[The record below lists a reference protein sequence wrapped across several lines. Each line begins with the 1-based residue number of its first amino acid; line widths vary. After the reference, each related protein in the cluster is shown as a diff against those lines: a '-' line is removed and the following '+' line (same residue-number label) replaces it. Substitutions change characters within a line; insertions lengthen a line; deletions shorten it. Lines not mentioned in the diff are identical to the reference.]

1 MNGRQEKMDKR
12 ELSIVAILVFSLFIA
27 FSVLPSVQ
35 ASTFY
40 VPDGYETIQAAVE
53 AASHGDTIIVRDG
66 NVHRKYRSKQELNH
80 SI

>member
-1 MNGRQEKMDKR
+1 MDKR
-12 ELSIVAILVFSLFIA
+12 ELSIVVILVFSLFIA

-66 NVHRKYRSKQELNH
+66 MYIENIDIKQELNY
-80 SI
+80 SV